1 MTLRRRS
8 GPVFRLS
15 LVAAGATLALAV
27 AVPAHGQGNGKGK
40 DHKSTPPS
48 QSVLPSPTVSGGASA
63 SGAAPLAWIDDASV
77 LPPGMLSLSISAV
90 RWQGADL
97 SEVNFPVVDMA
108 IGLGPRVQL
117 GASIPRIVGAADP
130 TQAIGGVGTSYVSA
144 KIALLND
151 ATSGLKLAVAPTL
164 EILGEAAVRSL
175 ISGQRRT
182 QLGLPVMAEVERG
195 SARLFGSAGYFSS
208 GVWFAG
214 GGVGVPVSPRVAI
227 SASFSR
233 AWAVDATSSLAR
245 HRNEI
250 SGGAAFSLTP
260 HVSVFGSLGHTI
272 ATADDNGA
280 GTTVACGLSLLV
292 LPSTK

>member
-1 MTLRRRS
+1 MILRLRS
-8 GPVFRLS
+8 RQVSRLS

-48 QSVLPSPTVSGGASA
+48 QSVLPSPTASGGASA

-77 LPPGMLSLSISAV
+77 LSPGMLSLSISAV

-97 SEVNFPVVDMA
+97 SEVNLPVVDMA
-108 IGLGPRVQL
+108 VGLGSRIQL
-117 GASIPRIVGAADP
+117 GASIPRIAGAADP
-130 TQAIGGVGTSYVSA
+130 AQAIGGVGTSYVSA
-144 KIALLND
+144 KIGLLSD
-151 ATSGLKLAVAPTL
+151 ATSGVKLAVAPTL

-175 ISGQRRT
+175 SASERRT
-182 QLGLPVMAEVERG
+182 QFGLPVMAEIERG
-195 SARLFGSAGYFSS
+195 GARVFGSAGYFSS
-208 GVWFAG
+208 GAWFAG
-214 GGVGVPVSPRVAI
+214 GGVGATVSPRVAI
-227 SASFSR
+227 SVSFSR
-233 AWAVDATSSLAR
+233 AWAADATNALAR
-245 HRNEI
+245 HRHEI

-272 ATADDNGA
+272 ATADANGA

-292 LPSTK
+292 LPTTK

>member
-8 GPVFRLS
+8 GQASRLS
-15 LVAAGATLALAV
+15 LIAAGATLALAV
-27 AVPAHGQGNGKGK
+27 TIPAYGQGNGKGK

-48 QSVLPSPTVSGGASA
+48 QSVLPSPTISGGASA

-108 IGLGPRVQL
+108 VGLGSRIQL

-130 TQAIGGVGTSYVSA
+130 SQAIGGVGTSYVSA

-151 ATSGLKLAVAPTL
+151 TTSGLKLAVAPTL
-164 EILGEAAVRSL
+164 EILGEM
-175 ISGQRRT
+175 QF
-182 QLGLPVMAEVERG
+182 GLPVSMELAQGAARVFASTGFFSRG
-195 SARLFGSAGYFSS
+195 A
-208 GVWFAG
+208 WFAG
-214 GGVGVPVSPRVAI
+214 GGAGVQATPRLAM
-227 SASFSR
+227 SLSFSR
-233 AWAVDATSSLAR
+233 AWAADVTSSQAR

-250 SGGAAFSLTP
+250 SGGAAFSLSP

-292 LPSTK
+292 LPSIK